1 MNTKN
6 VLLFLVIS
14 LVPLVNG
21 GSGCRFNG
29 APKVEQVEIDKVK
42 VSWHGVVA
50 NLGCLD
56 FFVINYWEKGTS
68 KAHDGTFVKLNANQF
83 STEIKVTPRKRYRF
97 QLKTTKR
104 SNRSYGESR
113 TVEFKTDRDYFS
125 IFIPL

>member
-1 MNTKN
+1 MDTKN
-6 VLLFLVIS
+6 VMMSALLLLVIS

-29 APKVEQVEIDKVK
+29 APKVVQVDIDKVK
-42 VSWHGVVA
+42 VSWYGVVA

-68 KAHDGTFVKLNANQF
+68 KIHDGTPVGPLGANQF
-83 STEIKVTPRKRYRF
+83 STEIEVTPRQSYHL

-104 SNRSYGESR
+104 SNSSWGESR
-113 TVEFKTDRDYFS
+113 TVEFKTDPDTYM
-125 IFIPL
+125 

>member
-6 VLLFLVIS
+6 VMMSALLFLVIS

-21 GSGCRFNG
+21 TIKFNS

-56 FFVINYWEKGTS
+56 DFVLNHWEKGTP
-68 KAHDGTFVKLNANQF
+68 KKYGTFKKLNANQF
-83 STEIKVTPRKRYRF
+83 STEIEVIPRQRYIL

-104 SNRSYGESR
+104 SNRSWGESR
-113 TVEFKTDRDYFS
+113 TVEFKTDSD
-125 IFIPL
+125 